1 MPLIRS
7 ESDGCPAGRVC
18 VSSSSTGDDVSA
30 KTTPGGPPEDSS
42 YHAHPGPHRYIGIV
56 MVAVLATVCLTVYLY
71 FFWWRRR
78 TLKYGFF
85 GPALPTTLRRR
96 RRKDVE
102 QQEKLGGD
110 LLASRPTTCVSD
122 VVTVVGEPKKS
133 KKRSRNEEASDED
146 REIVKQVSGGLVFFA
161 ELPRVAAPPR
171 RDVRHHGTPQYAHG
185 VSGTEGM

>member
-18 VSSSSTGDDVSA
+18 VSSSTTGDDVSA
-30 KTTPGGPPEDSS
+30 KTTSSAAGEDSS
-42 YHAHPGPHRYIGIV
+42 HHAHPGAHRYIGII
-56 MVAVLATVCLTVYLY
+56 MVAVLATVCLAIYIY

-78 TLKYGFF
+78 ALKYGFF
-85 GPALPTTLRRR
+85 GPALPVTIRRG
-96 RRKDVE
+96 RKKDEE
-102 QQEKLGGD
+102 QQEKVGED
-110 LLASRPTTCVSD
+110 LMASRPTTCMSD
-122 VVTVVGEPKKS
+122 GVTVVGEPKKS

-171 RDVRHHGTPQYAHG
+171 RDVRHHGVPQYAHG
-185 VSGTEGM
+185 GPGTEQM